1 MIALVRRA
9 LVVLALAWLPGLA
22 GCEEDKNKL
31 FGSVSEV
38 YPLAFDAVAVSIQ
51 GSFLVIE
58 YTKGAGK
65 VVKLSVSNENLN
77 VQPGQAI
84 DLLMPVT
91 SGKRGTLQRI
101 VETTVDLPMETGT
114 LTLDGVPKPGAELTG
129 HFRTL
134 LTAPSG
140 RTLNGDF
147 SATVR

>member
-1 MIALVRRA
+1 MKAILRDA
-9 LVVLALAWLPGLA
+9 LVVLALFWLPVVS

-38 YPLAFDAVAVSIQ
+38 YPLAFDAVSVSIQ

-58 YTKGAGK
+58 YTKGSGK
-65 VVKLSVSNENLN
+65 VVKLSLSNENLT
-77 VQPGQAI
+77 VQPGQSI

-91 SGKRGTLQRI
+91 SGTRGTLQRI
-101 VETTVDLPMETGT
+101 VETTIELPMMTGT
-114 LTLDGVPKPGAELTG
+114 LTLDGVPKVGAQLTG

-134 LTAPSG
+134 LMVPSG

-147 SATVR
+147 SATVH